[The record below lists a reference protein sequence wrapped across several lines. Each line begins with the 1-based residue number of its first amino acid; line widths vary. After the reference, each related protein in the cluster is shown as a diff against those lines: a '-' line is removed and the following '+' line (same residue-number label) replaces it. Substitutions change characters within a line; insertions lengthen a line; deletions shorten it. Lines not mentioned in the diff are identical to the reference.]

1 MVNLD
6 IIQCSSLILLSHKIF
21 YKKCYFDRAD
31 CAQSNY
37 CQYDTSRA
45 TRSKT
50 AYILLPLVNKIY
62 YASSTILCTWL
73 VIKQQRQKIDR
84 LQDKQKVTS
93 LVGGQN

>member
-21 YKKCYFDRAD
+21 YKNVTLIERTVHS
-31 CAQSNY
+31 QIIVNMIL
-37 CQYDTSRA
+37 RA

-62 YASSTILCTWL
+62 YASSTILCT
-73 VIKQQRQKIDR
+73 
-84 LQDKQKVTS
+84 
-93 LVGGQN
+93 